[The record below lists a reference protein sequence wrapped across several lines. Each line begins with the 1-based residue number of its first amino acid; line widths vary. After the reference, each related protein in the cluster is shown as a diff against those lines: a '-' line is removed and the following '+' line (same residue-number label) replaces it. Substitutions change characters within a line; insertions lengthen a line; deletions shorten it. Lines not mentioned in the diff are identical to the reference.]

1 VFDVRARGAAGEWR
15 APRMALKREGA
26 RASVG
31 ESIEWLR
38 SPRSTKTVAAKRP
51 NFKVGASLALPVV
64 DDGEQWDGEAASAG
78 VFEAS
83 GLNTPW
89 SDGFLAR
96 KAHLVYDASAPHLK
110 SSYRFLF
117 ARIIDGV
124 LTADREGLNLDEL
137 GDEVEPLTL
146 SEPRQSLALR
156 FDPQTGSP
164 LLVGADTDVSDDRL
178 DGGLDCVLILYTP
191 SFWDVLSVD
200 RLVPLHPFCE
210 AAEHLRSR
218 LRVRRETA
226 VGQAADDLGLP
237 RRWDGPVT

>member
-178 DGGLDCVLILYTP
+178 DGGLDCVLILYKLP
-191 SFWDVLSVD
+191 FWCGFCQSTGSSRSIFSARYRSISAVDCLSGG
-200 RLVPLHPFCE
+200 R
-210 AAEHLRSR
+210 LRSAK
-218 LRVRRETA
+218 RRMISA
-226 VGQAADDLGLP
+226 CRAGGMIP
-237 RRWDGPVT
+237 